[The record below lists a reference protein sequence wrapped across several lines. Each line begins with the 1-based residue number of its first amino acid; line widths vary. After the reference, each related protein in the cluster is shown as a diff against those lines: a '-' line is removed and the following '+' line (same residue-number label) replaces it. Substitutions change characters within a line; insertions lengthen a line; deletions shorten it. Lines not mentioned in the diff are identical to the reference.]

1 MKKIKRTFNNYFYLL
16 NCFFLQDKV
25 FFIIITISCLLMPI
39 NTIIDTILL
48 QFVID
53 SISNNIGI
61 YKILLGLSIFIGI
74 KFFTHL
80 FNNIVEINIGEKKM
94 RLIRG
99 KLSKS
104 IIDKI
109 SKTDIWHFYD
119 KDFYDNYSF
128 VANQF
133 VNQSHRAAKLF
144 WNEFTY
150 IITIISLLSLI
161 SQVNPII
168 ILISIITTIINVLL
182 SRNGNKMYFKL
193 EEKSIFINRKQSYIS
208 RLFYLKNYLFQLKT
222 NNSSE
227 ILKKQFDNNI
237 NDLVKISDNYRG
249 KLSLNGIL
257 QSLNGL
263 VFTGLIL
270 FLLSKGVI
278 DGYFTIGV
286 LASLFYAATNF
297 KNNLQSLVN
306 EIPNF
311 LQISMYGEK
320 IKSFFNTKSYI
331 EIDDSNKHFDI
342 EKPFDIKFE
351 NLSFSYDGDNKI
363 INSINYHIKA
373 GKKIAI
379 VGENGVGKTTLVKLL
394 LRLYDV
400 SDGRILINDKEISKY
415 NLYDYRLNVGTAF
428 QENVDFALSLS
439 ENMKFY
445 GNVTDDELSKI
456 FKITNFDKVI
466 EKNKA
471 TYNTQVSKEFDKDGL
486 ELSGGQKQLLSICR
500 LFTKNF
506 GLIILDEP
514 SASLDPLIEYELNSI
529 FLNSFKNT
537 TVILI
542 SHRLSAV
549 KDFDEILYMENGTI
563 VENGNHESLMS
574 LKGKYYEMFTK
585 QAEKYIK

>member
-1 MKKIKRTFNNYFYLL
+1 MKKIKRAFNNYFYLL

-53 SISNNIGI
+53 SISNNVGI
-61 YKILLGLSIFIGI
+61 YNILLGLSIFIGI

-109 SKTDIWHFYD
+109 SKTDTWHFYD

-128 VANQF
+128 VVNQF

-182 SRNGNKMYFKL
+182 SKNGNKMYFKL

-278 DGYFTIGV
+278 DGYFTIGI

-471 TYNTQVSKEFDKDGL
+471 TFNTQVSKEFDKDGL

-563 VENGNHESLMS
+563 VENGNHESLIN